1 MAQRIIFMGR
11 SGSGKTTLIEALRGE
26 ELVYRKTQYIDYS
39 ADFMDTP
46 GEYTEGNDL
55 GGALAVYSYEADV
68 VGLVLSA
75 TDDFCV
81 FPPACAPLANRPV
94 IGVITKCDDPEARAD
109 LARMR
114 LEECG
119 CDPILETSSKTG
131 QGIEDLLRYLGFDIE
146 NHTKTTQNTTKI
158 KEKPQKVLEN
168 H

>member
-1 MAQRIIFMGR
+1 MKRIILMGR

-39 ADFMDTP
+39 ETFMDTP

-68 VGLVLSA
+68 VGLVLCA

-81 FPPACAPLANRPV
+81 FPPACAPVANRPV
-94 IGVITKCDDPEARAD
+94 IGIVTKCDEEDANTE

-114 LEECG
+114 LEMCG
-119 CDPILETSSKTG
+119 CHPIFYTSSVDKTG
-131 QGIEDLLRYLGFDIE
+131 INELLEYL
-146 NHTKTTQNTTKI
+146 K
-158 KEKPQKVLEN
+158 
-168 H
+168 

>member
-1 MAQRIIFMGR
+1 MAKRIIFMGR

-119 CDPILETSSKTG
+119 CAPILETSSKTG
-131 QGIEDLLRYLGFDIE
+131 HGIEDLLRYLGFNTE

-158 KEKPQKVLEN
+158 KEKPQKVSEN
-168 H
+168 R